1 MRFHPALVISLFM
14 MLCAPGWAQEG
25 PSSTTANPEISPPE
39 TEATTPQGGAMGEDQ
54 IHSRGVEV
62 FGCPLSLDAGAMTR
76 CFRRVLDREGDKI
89 RDHMQREFDRNP
101 FLAKLEH
108 ERKILQAATQLPLQP
123 LMTCLKNAPNQA
135 QTDLGAQVQRWLAN
149 PGVYSKDAV
158 EQVLAQTR
166 SDLSAIFREE
176 VQARQISRAPLSP
189 AQSWDRSVEMLDR
202 LSQRNPAVRCLMQ
215 PLLPHLSQMK
225 QVMVQ
230 NQAALASQFRQIF
243 DPSTV
248 NVAHQMQAQSVGRV
262 LLTVAGGQPRP
273 QAAAGPAGTPGP
285 SFRPIAP
292 PIAQVQPGLIKPR
305 GITENV
311 EADTPAEADEVTSRG
326 TIPLG
331 GGYKLITPKPPPPP
345 PLSEVVPDKGT
356 LAKMVK
362 GMAAERLLDASFLQ
376 TLSTKVNRVVQVTTD
391 AQASR
396 QAIEDLRQF
405 IAQAQVLPPDIRF
418 DFGWEVLRYAG
429 HQSLDQRSD
438 PGLANGIILK
448 DLFGVGVMAQC
459 GFFPFVGGITCA
471 PTVLFADMFATAIML
486 DLGASWA
493 ADEHKDLDRVM
504 TEAKGPIRSGKKPE
518 DLQTGPGPMRYMLKE
533 LPNKEEVIA
542 FADSLLQNMYG
553 PLFAYHQ
560 QVLLLAEAAVR
571 R

>member
-1 MRFHPALVISLFM
+1 VRFHPALIIAMLM
-14 MLCAPGWAQEG
+14 MLSSPGWAQES
-25 PSSTTANPEISPPE
+25 PSSTTVQVETSPAQTE
-39 TEATTPQGGAMGEDQ
+39 TTAPQEGATGDDQ
-54 IHSRGVEV
+54 IHTRGLEV

-76 CFRRVLDREGDKI
+76 CFQRVLDREGDRI
-89 RDHMQREFDRNP
+89 RDQMQREFDHNP
-101 FLAKLEH
+101 YLAKLDH
-108 ERKILQAATQLPLQP
+108 ERKILQAAAQLPLQP
-123 LMTCLKNAPNQA
+123 LMNCLKNVPNQPQA
-135 QTDLGAQVQRWLAN
+135 DLGAQVQRWLAN
-149 PGVYSKDAV
+149 PGTYSKDAV

-189 AQSWDRSVEMLDR
+189 AQSWDRSVEILDR

-215 PLLPHLSQMK
+215 PLFPHLSQMK

-230 NQAALASQFRQIF
+230 NQSALASQFRQIF

-248 NVAHQMQAQSVGRV
+248 GVAHQMQAQSVGRV

-273 QAAAGPAGTPGP
+273 QAAAGSTGTPGP
-285 SFRPIAP
+285 SFRPTAP
-292 PIAQVQPGLIKPR
+292 PIAQVQPGLITPR

-311 EADTPAEADEVTSRG
+311 EADTPAADEVTSRG
-326 TIPLG
+326 TIPLI
-331 GGYKLITPKPPPPP
+331 GGYKLVTPKPPPPP
-345 PLSEVVPDKGT
+345 PLSDIVPDKGT

-376 TLSTKVNRVVQVTTD
+376 TLSTKVNQVVQVKTD
-391 AQASR
+391 AQASQ

-405 IAQAQVLPPDIRF
+405 IAQAQVLPPDVRF

-429 HQSLDQRSD
+429 HRSLDQRSD
-438 PGLANGIILK
+438 PGLPGMTLLK
-448 DLFGVGVMAQC
+448 DFFGVGVMAQC
-459 GFFPFVGGITCA
+459 GLFPFVGGITCA
-471 PTVLFADMFATAIML
+471 PTVLFADLVANGMML
-486 DLGASWA
+486 DLAASWA

-504 TEAKGPIRSGKKPE
+504 SEAKGPIRSGRKPE
-518 DLQTGPGPMRYMLKE
+518 DLQIGPGPMIYMMRE

-542 FADSLLQNMYG
+542 FADVLLQNMYG

-560 QVLLLAEAAVR
+560 QVLVLAEAAVR

>member
-1 MRFHPALVISLFM
+1 MRINPALVIT
-14 MLCAPGWAQEG
+14 MLMVLSSPGWAQEG
-25 PSSTTANPEISPPE
+25 LSSTTAQTETSPAQ
-39 TEATTPQGGAMGEDQ
+39 TEAATPQEGATGEDQ
-54 IHSRGVEV
+54 IHTRGLEV
-62 FGCPLSLDAGAMTR
+62 FGCPLSLDSGAMTS
-76 CFRRVLDREGDKI
+76 CFRRVLDREGDRI
-89 RDHMQREFDRNP
+89 RDQMQREFDRNP
-101 FLAKLEH
+101 YLAKLEH

-123 LMTCLKNAPNQA
+123 LMNCLKNAPNQA

-158 EQVLAQTR
+158 EQILAQTR

-202 LSQRNPAVRCLMQ
+202 LSQRNSAVRCLMQ

-273 QAAAGPAGTPGP
+273 QAAAGSTGTPGP
-285 SFRPIAP
+285 SFRPTAP

-305 GITENV
+305 GITENA
-311 EADTPAEADEVTSRG
+311 EADIPAAEDEVTSRG
-326 TIPLG
+326 TIPLI
-331 GGYKLITPKPPPPP
+331 GGYKLTTPKPPPPP
-345 PLSEVVPDKGT
+345 PLAEVVPDKGT

-391 AQASR
+391 VQASR
-396 QAIEDLRQF
+396 QAVEDLRQF
-405 IAQAQVLPPDIRF
+405 IAQAQVLPPDMRF

-429 HQSLDQRSD
+429 HQSLDQKID
-438 PGLANGIILK
+438 PGLVNGIVLK
-448 DLFGVGVMAQC
+448 DFFGVGVMAQC
-459 GFFPFVGGITCA
+459 GLFPFVGGVTCA
-471 PTVLFADMFATAIML
+471 PTVLFAQLVASQIIL
-486 DLGASWA
+486 DLGASLA

-504 TEAKGPIRSGKKPE
+504 TEAKEPIRSGRKPE
-518 DLQTGPGPMRYMLKE
+518 DLQIGPGPMIYMMRE

-542 FADSLLQNMYG
+542 FADGLLQNMYG

-560 QVLLLAEAAVR
+560 QVLVLAEAVVR